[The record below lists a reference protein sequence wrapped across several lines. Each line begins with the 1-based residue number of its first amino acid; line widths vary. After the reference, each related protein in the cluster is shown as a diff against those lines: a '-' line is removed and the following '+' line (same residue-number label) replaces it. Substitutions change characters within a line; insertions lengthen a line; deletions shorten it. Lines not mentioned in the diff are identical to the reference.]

1 MASATELTV
10 DSSLKISEY
19 ADLFGFPASAVIQA
33 VQAQRSKTQ
42 QAYYSLKDL
51 ETRWRSSRG
60 KVGAILKASNA
71 IALDLRT
78 RKGKERKSKKIYPA
92 ETIARIEAERRLIL

>member
-1 MASATELTV
+1 MALTAELTV

-33 VQAQRSKTQ
+33 VLAQRSKTQ

-60 KVGAILKASNA
+60 KVDAILKASNA
-71 IALDLRT
+71 VALDLRT
-78 RKGKERKSKKIYPA
+78 LKGKEKKSKKIYPA
-92 ETIARIEAERRLIL
+92 GTVARIEAERRLIL

>member
-1 MASATELTV
+1 MVSTAELTV

-33 VQAQRSKTQ
+33 VLAQRSKTQ

-60 KVGAILKASNA
+60 KVDAILKASNA
-71 IALDLRT
+71 VALDLRT
-78 RKGKERKSKKIYPA
+78 LKGKEKKSKKIYPA
-92 ETIARIEAERRLIL
+92 ETVVRIEAERRLIL